1 MLTRAEKTTCEM
13 LNVNLESYCSLS
25 HSIQMRMM
33 NAVLVHFVLS
43 NCISVAI
50 IQERNQDKFSDRAV
64 IIELRQ
70 SRSKG

>member
-43 NCISVAI
+43 NCISKAI
-50 IQERNQDKFSDRAV
+50 IQERSQDKFSDRAV

-70 SRSKG
+70 SRSAG